1 MITTVYQK
9 FVSRYAETF
18 TYVEKFDGDDYAGE
32 MIPSAIVS
40 KLNEED
46 FEELLNEVRSSENE
60 KASWGECEYEDQED
74 SRASHSQRWQEI
86 DSFMDNMG
94 I

>member
-18 TYVEKFDGDDYAGE
+18 TYIENFDGEEYTGE
-32 MIPSAIVS
+32 MIPSS
-40 KLNEED
+40 KVAKLTEED

-60 KASWGECEYEDQED
+60 KASWGECEYENDED
-74 SRASHSQRWQEI
+74 LRASHSQKWQEI
-86 DSFMDNMG
+86 DSFMDKMG

>member
-1 MITTVYQK
+1 METTVYQK

-18 TYVEKFDGDDYAGE
+18 TYIENFDGEEYTGE
-32 MIPSAIVS
+32 MIPSAIAS

-74 SRASHSQRWQEI
+74 LRTSHSQRWQEI
-86 DSFMDNMG
+86 DSFMDKMG
-94 I
+94 M